1 MAYNKSMHK
10 VVRDVRNIDQADRQA
25 LEHVIGQSLRD
36 NQQIVIDVVNVEADS
51 GAAANFTSDAV
62 AGSDSDPGRTAQR
75 TDDEIPDWWN
85 VYEGLSDDEID
96 RLDHAIRERANLTR

>member
-1 MAYNKSMHK
+1 MDK

-36 NQQIVIDVVNVEADS
+36 NQQVVIDVVNIEAIS
-51 GAAANFTSDAV
+51 GAKENPTSDET
-62 AGSDSDPGRTAQR
+62 AGSASEPGRTAQR

-85 VYEGLSDDEID
+85 VYEGLSDEEID
-96 RLDHAIRERANLTR
+96 RLDLAIRERANLTRESP